1 MNRFERRISGSG
13 GPRPGVAVCDPGN
26 ANVAQRG
33 MLGGSSF
40 LYNKRQSQRVN
51 NNRNNSVISKL
62 SKLKKEDG
70 KIERLEKKLEDLENS
85 YVMHVSSLE
94 QKISDQEYQINL
106 LTNSYD
112 STVSQLKKYIIE
124 LREKLDNITNDKTT
138 VKEVST
144 INIKTINKEIKSE
157 NDNNNIL
164 LKVAEKS

>member
-40 LYNKRQSQRVN
+40 LYNKRQPQRVN

-94 QKISDQEYQINL
+94 QK
-106 LTNSYD
+106 
-112 STVSQLKKYIIE
+112 
-124 LREKLDNITNDKTT
+124 
-138 VKEVST
+138 
-144 INIKTINKEIKSE
+144 NK
-157 NDNNNIL
+157 
-164 LKVAEKS
+164 